1 MADYNTFSLVDTKT
15 RKTLLTT
22 SSARKC
28 KKAFIKGYRIDVW
41 NENIL
46 VDIIYNKNIN
56 DINKYVRREK
66 EYIAKKQEAAT
77 LRNKIRKEKRKQKLA
92 KGGL

>member
-1 MADYNTFSLVDTKT
+1 M
-15 RKTLLTT
+15 
-22 SSARKC
+22 
-28 KKAFIKGYRIDVW
+28 W

>member
-1 MADYNTFSLVDTKT
+1 MANYNTFSLVDTKT

-28 KKAFIKGYRIDVW
+28 KRALVKGYRIDVW

-46 VDIIYNKNIN
+46 VDIIYNKNID

-66 EYIAKKQEAAT
+66 EYIAKKQAAAT
-77 LRNKIRKEKRKQKLA
+77 LRNKRRKEKLKQKLA
-92 KGGL
+92 KGGM

>member
-1 MADYNTFSLVDTKT
+1 MVGKIIAYGGWGNVINVREMKRLNDEG
-15 RKTLLTT
+15 
-22 SSARKC
+22 
-28 KKAFIKGYRIDVW
+28 KKAFVKGYRIDVW
-41 NENIL
+41 NENKLI
-46 VDIIYNKNIN
+46 DFIYNKNID
-56 DINKYVRREK
+56 DINKYVRQEK

>member
-1 MADYNTFSLVDTKT
+1 MANYNTFSLVDTKT